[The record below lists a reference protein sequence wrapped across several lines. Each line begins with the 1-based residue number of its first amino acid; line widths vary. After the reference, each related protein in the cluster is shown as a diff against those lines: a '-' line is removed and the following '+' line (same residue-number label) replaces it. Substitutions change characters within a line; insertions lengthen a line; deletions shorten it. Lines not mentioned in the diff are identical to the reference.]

1 MDRNVSFLVD
11 ELKVV
16 SRSQAENRVF
26 FVSAKEALQARLCQ
40 QMGKPPHGRFFI
52 LLMSVALKLL
62 NFKLRHILISIF
74 KHNMPLLYC
83 INLKLS

>member
-40 QMGKPPHGRFFI
+40 QMGKPPHSKFFI
-52 LLMSVALKLL
+52 LL
-62 NFKLRHILISIF
+62 ISD
-74 KHNMPLLYC
+74 
-83 INLKLS
+83 